1 MMVRTI
7 PAQAH
12 GRYLV
17 EPSRSAAPAPLLVGF
32 HGYAEAAEAELDRLR
47 AIAPDGDWLIVSVQA
62 MHPFYR
68 RHSQDV
74 VANWMTRQDRELAIA
89 DNIGYVSAV
98 VDAVAREWPLTP
110 ALVFSGFSQG
120 VAMAFRAAVS
130 SPRAVS
136 GAIVSGGDVPPEIA
150 QAALSRVPR
159 VLIARGLRDAWYT
172 SEKFNADTA
181 RLNGAGTA
189 VLPLE
194 FDGGHEWAPPLVD
207 AAAGFL
213 RTLR

>member
-1 MMVRTI
+1 MIVRTI
-7 PAQAH
+7 PAEVH

-17 EPSRSAAPAPLLVGF
+17 EAPRCAAPTPLLVGF
-32 HGYAEAAEAELDRLR
+32 HGYAEAADTELDRLR
-47 AIAPDGDWLIVSVQA
+47 AMAPEGNWLIVSVQA

-89 DNIGYVSAV
+89 DNIAYVNGV
-98 VDAVAREWPLTP
+98 IDAVAREWPLTP
-110 ALVFSGFSQG
+110 ALIFSGFSQG

-130 SPRAVS
+130 SPRAVT

-159 VLIARGLRDAWYT
+159 VLIARGRSDAWYT

-181 RLNGAGTA
+181 RLTGAGAA
-189 VLPLE
+189 VVPLE

-207 AAAGFL
+207 AATAFL
-213 RTLR
+213 ETLR